1 MTLHDLHTLSPG
13 EAASLLS
20 GACGSSTWLNRL
32 MEYFPFTS
40 LQEMLRASEKI
51 WYQDCGEPDW
61 LEAFS
66 HHPKIGDIKSL
77 AEKFASTS
85 HLAGKEQAA
94 VAEASE
100 DLLVKLARANEEYEA
115 KNGFIFIVCATGKSA
130 QEMLHIL
137 EGRLRNTRDEEL
149 FVAMGEQHKI
159 TLLRLRKI
167 LQDEDW
173 SFLKPS
179 QITTHVLDTSLGLPG
194 RNIRIRMKARFEDG
208 WRTIAQ
214 GETNQDGRIPD
225 LLPPGRV
232 LPPGSYQMVFD
243 TGRYFYDQAIRG
255 FYPEVAIEFLVT
267 DDTHYHV
274 PLLINPFGYS
284 TYRGT

>member
-77 AEKFASTS
+77 SEKFASTS
-85 HLAGKEQAA
+85 HLAGKEQSA

-100 DLLVKLARANEEYEA
+100 
-115 KNGFIFIVCATGKSA
+115 
-130 QEMLHIL
+130 
-137 EGRLRNTRDEEL
+137 EL
-149 FVAMGEQHKI
+149 
-159 TLLRLRKI
+159 
-167 LQDEDW
+167 
-173 SFLKPS
+173 
-179 QITTHVLDTSLGLPG
+179 
-194 RNIRIRMKARFEDG
+194 
-208 WRTIAQ
+208 
-214 GETNQDGRIPD
+214 
-225 LLPPGRV
+225 
-232 LPPGSYQMVFD
+232 
-243 TGRYFYDQAIRG
+243 
-255 FYPEVAIEFLVT
+255 
-267 DDTHYHV
+267 
-274 PLLINPFGYS
+274 
-284 TYRGT
+284 

>member
-214 GETNQDGRIPD
+214 GETNQDEIGR
-225 LLPPGRV
+225 
-232 LPPGSYQMVFD
+232 
-243 TGRYFYDQAIRG
+243 A
-255 FYPEVAIEFLVT
+255 
-267 DDTHYHV
+267 HV
-274 PLLINPFGYS
+274 
-284 TYRGT
+284 